1 MRDPTGF
8 LEKEYNELVEK
19 ALDWRLKEVQGP
31 SEPVSVVDG
40 REVIIL
46 CANNYLGLT
55 THPKLKQAA
64 LDAVKK
70 YGVGSGA

>member
-1 MRDPTGF
+1 MRDPTAF
-8 LEKEYNELVEK
+8 LGKEYNELVEK

-46 CANNYLGLT
+46 CANNYWG
-55 THPKLKQAA
+55 
-64 LDAVKK
+64 
-70 YGVGSGA
+70 